1 MEGGNLSNVSKT
13 IVKQGLKGCLVY
25 CANVPITIENID
37 YEEGGVSTCA
47 QQWNTSNIR
56 KHKPTGRLHAEKNLV
71 IISLMQ
77 RQHER
82 SVIQPS

>member
-47 QQWNTSNIR
+47 QQWNTANIR
-56 KHKPTGRLHAEKNLV
+56 KRKP
-71 IISLMQ
+71 
-77 RQHER
+77 
-82 SVIQPS
+82 SVRFNTEFF